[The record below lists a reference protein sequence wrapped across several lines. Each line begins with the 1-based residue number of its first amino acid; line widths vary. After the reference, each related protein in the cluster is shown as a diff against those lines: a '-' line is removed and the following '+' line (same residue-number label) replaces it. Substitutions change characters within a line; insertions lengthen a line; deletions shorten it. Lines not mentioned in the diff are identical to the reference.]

1 MGRSMAQAI
10 ILANGKTLEF
20 IRPLIMGVANCTPD
34 SFAVRH
40 ETTAQAV
47 AAARR
52 MIDDGADI
60 IDIGGESSRPGSD
73 PVSVDDELA
82 RVLPVLEGIRS
93 ASDIPISIDTTKAVV
108 AQKALTA
115 GADIINDISALAFDD
130 GMASVAARHKCPV
143 VLMHIKGRPKTMQKN
158 PHYDDVINEV
168 MEYFDERLRYA
179 VSHGIELEKII
190 LDVGIGFGKRR
201 EDNLALIK
209 HLDRFRRF
217 DRPLLV
223 GASRKR
229 FIGDLT
235 GEAEDG
241 RMPGSVAIGALAVQN
256 GADILR
262 VHDVAETKQA
272 VAMATAV
279 REA

>member
-1 MGRSMAQAI
+1 MAQAI
-10 ILANGKTLEF
+10 TLANGTTLEF
-20 IRPLIMGVANCTPD
+20 IRPLIMGVVNCTPD

-47 AAARR
+47 DAARR
-52 MIDDGADI
+52 MIDEGADI

-73 PVSVDDELA
+73 PVSVEDELA
-82 RVLPVLEGIRS
+82 RVMPVLDAIRS
-93 ASDIPISIDTTKAVV
+93 ASDVPISIDTTKAMV

-130 GMASVAARHKCPV
+130 GMAAVAARYKCPV

-168 MEYFDERLRYA
+168 LEYFDERLRYA
-179 VSHGIELEKII
+179 VSHGIGLEKII

-217 DRPLLV
+217 GRPLLV

-235 GEAEDG
+235 GAAEDG
-241 RMPGSVAIGALAVQN
+241 RMPGSVAIAALAVQN

-272 VAMATAV
+272 VALATAV

>member
-1 MGRSMAQAI
+1 MAQAI
-10 ILANGKTLEF
+10 TLANGTRLEF
-20 IRPLIMGVANCTPD
+20 SRPLVMGVVNCTPD

-40 ETTAQAV
+40 KSAV
-47 AAARR
+47 EAIAAVRQ

-60 IDIGGESSRPGSD
+60 VDIGGESSRPGSE
-73 PVSVDDELA
+73 PVSADEELA
-82 RVLPVLEGIRS
+82 RVIPVIEAVRTF
-93 ASDIPISIDTTKAVV
+93 SDIPISIDTTKASV
-108 AQKALTA
+108 AEKALTA
-115 GADIINDISALAFDD
+115 GANIINDISALAFDD
-130 GMASVAARHKCPV
+130 GIAAVAVRQNCPV

-168 MEYFDERLRYA
+168 MEYFDERIRYA
-179 VSHGIELEKII
+179 VSHGINLEKII

-201 EDNLALIK
+201 EDNLTLIR
-209 HLDRFRRF
+209 HLDRFKRF
-217 DRPLLV
+217 GRPLLV

-235 GEAEDG
+235 GAGEDG
-241 RMPGSVAIGALAVQN
+241 RMPGSVAIAALAVQN

-272 VAMATAV
+272 VAMAAAV

>member
-1 MGRSMAQAI
+1 MAQAI
-10 ILANGKTLEF
+10 TLANGKTLEF
-20 IRPLIMGVANCTPD
+20 SRPLVMGVVNCTPD

-40 ETTAQAV
+40 ETTAEAV

-52 MIDDGADI
+52 IIDDGADI
-60 IDIGGESSRPGSD
+60 VDIGGESSRPGSD
-73 PVSVDDELA
+73 SVSADEELSRVMPVIEAV
-82 RVLPVLEGIRS
+82 RS
-93 ASDIPISIDTTKAVV
+93 LSDIPISIDTTKAAV

-130 GMASVAARHKCPV
+130 GMAAVAMQSRCPV

-168 MEYFDERLRYA
+168 MEYFDERLRFA
-179 VSHGIELEKII
+179 VSHGIESEKII

-201 EDNLALIK
+201 EDNLTLIK
-209 HLDRFRRF
+209 HLERFRRF
-217 DRPLLV
+217 GRPLLV

-235 GEAEDG
+235 GAAEDG
-241 RMPGSVAIGALAVQN
+241 RVPGSVAIAALAVQN

-272 VAMATAV
+272 VAMAAAV

>member
-1 MGRSMAQAI
+1 MAQAM
-10 ILANGKTLEF
+10 ILANGKKLEF
-20 IRPLIMGVANCTPD
+20 SPPLIMGVVNCTPD

-52 MIDDGADI
+52 MIDEGADI
-60 IDIGGESSRPGSD
+60 IDVGGESSRPGSD
-73 PVSVDDELA
+73 PVSAEDELS
-82 RVLPVLEGIRS
+82 RVMPVIEAVRS
-93 ASDIPISIDTTKAVV
+93 LSDIPLSIDTTKGVV

-115 GADIINDISALAFDD
+115 GADIINDISALAFDA
-130 GMASVAARHKCPV
+130 GMAVVAVQYNCPV

-158 PHYDDVINEV
+158 PYYDDVINEV
-168 MEYFDERLRYA
+168 TDYFDERLRFA
-179 VSHGIELEKII
+179 VSHGIEMEKII
-190 LDVGIGFGKRR
+190 LDVGIGFGKRL
-201 EDNLALIK
+201 EDNLTLIK
-209 HLDRFRRF
+209 HLDRFKRF
-217 DRPLLV
+217 GRPLMV

-229 FIGDLT
+229 FIGELT
-235 GEAEDG
+235 GEPEDG
-241 RMPGSVAIGALAVQN
+241 RVPGSVAIAALAVQN

-272 VAMATAV
+272 VAMAAAV

>member
-1 MGRSMAQAI
+1 MAQAI
-10 ILANGKTLEF
+10 TLANGKKLEF
-20 IRPLIMGVANCTPD
+20 FRPLVMGVVNCTPD

-40 ETTAQAV
+40 ETTAEAV
-47 AAARR
+47 DAARR
-52 MIDDGADI
+52 MIDEGADI

-73 PVSVDDELA
+73 PVSADEELA
-82 RVLPVLEGIRS
+82 RVLPVIDAIRS
-93 ASDIPISIDTTKAVV
+93 FPDIPISIDTTKAVV

-115 GADIINDISALAFDD
+115 GADIINDISALAFDE
-130 GMASVAARHKCPV
+130 GMAAVAVRYRCPV

-168 MEYFDERLRYA
+168 TEYFDERLRFA
-179 VSHGIELEKII
+179 VSRGIELEKII

-201 EDNLALIK
+201 EDNLILIK

-217 DRPLLV
+217 GRPLLV

-235 GEAEDG
+235 GAGEDD
-241 RMPGSVAIGALAVQN
+241 RMPGSVAIAALAVQN
-256 GADILR
+256 GADIIR

>member
-1 MGRSMAQAI
+1 MTHAMT
-10 ILANGKTLEF
+10 LANGNTLEF
-20 IRPLIMGVANCTPD
+20 SRPLVMGVVNCTPD
-34 SFAVRH
+34 SFAVRF
-40 ETTAQAV
+40 ETAADAV
-47 AAARR
+47 SAARR

-60 IDIGGESSRPGSD
+60 IDIGGESSRPGSE
-73 PVSVDDELA
+73 PVSAEEELA
-82 RVLPVLEGIRS
+82 RVMPVIEAVRS
-93 ASDIPISIDTTKAVV
+93 FSDIPISIDTTKAAV

-115 GADIINDISALAFDD
+115 GVDIINDISALAFDD
-130 GMASVAARHKCPV
+130 EMAAVVAQSRCAV

-158 PHYDDVINEV
+158 PHYDDFINEV
-168 MEYFDERLRYA
+168 TQYFDERLRFA

-209 HLDRFRRF
+209 HLDRFKRF
-217 DRPLLV
+217 GRPLLV

-235 GEAEDG
+235 GADEDE
-241 RMPGSVAIGALAVQN
+241 RTPGSVAIAALAVQN

-262 VHDVAETKQA
+262 VHDVAETRQA
-272 VAMATAV
+272 VAMAAAV

>member
-1 MGRSMAQAI
+1 MTLAI
-10 ILANGKTLEF
+10 RLANGKLLECSP
-20 IRPLIMGVANCTPD
+20 PLVMGVVNCTPD

-40 ETTAQAV
+40 RTTADAI

-52 MIDDGADI
+52 MIDEGADI
-60 IDIGGESSRPGSD
+60 IDIGGESSRPGSE
-73 PVSVDDELA
+73 PVPADEELA
-82 RVLPVLEGIRS
+82 RVMPVIEAVRSYSGILL
-93 ASDIPISIDTTKAVV
+93 SIDTTKAAV

-130 GMASVAARHKCPV
+130 GMAAVAVQHGCPV

-168 MEYFDERLRYA
+168 AAYFDERIRFA

-201 EDNLALIK
+201 RDNLALIK
-209 HLDRFRRF
+209 HLDRFKQF
-217 DRPLLV
+217 GRPVMV

-235 GEAEDG
+235 GEPEEG
-241 RMPGSVAIGALAVQN
+241 RLPGSVAVAALAVQN

-272 VAMATAV
+272 VAMAAAV